1 MLSKYELTPPFRIR
15 GIYTALEMCWD
26 SKMVFKGESHDFWE
40 LVTVESGQVEVV
52 EDDRYYVLDGGMMVC
67 HAPGEF
73 HRIRSFGDTSPEF
86 TVLTFYHEGEMPL
99 RLTEG
104 VFALSDDERERYR
117 VLFTPLR
124 DFYKASRLAEKSA
137 SEPTLAGEREWAAI
151 LMLESFLLS
160 LSSEGVSEG
169 VRSMSASAQEYRE
182 LVRVMADGVRSN
194 MTLSDIAAARH
205 VSVSYVKKLFRT
217 YAGEGAMSYYSR
229 LRIREIKGLLDGGD
243 SVAAVAEKMN
253 FSSSSYLSTFF
264 KRNTSMT
271 PAQYVGKR

>member
-1 MLSKYELTPPFRIR
+1 MLNKYELTPPFRIR

-73 HRIRSFGDTSPEF
+73 HRIRSSGETSPKF
-86 TVLTFYHEGEMPL
+86 TVLTFYHEGNLPK

-104 VFALSDDERERYR
+104 VFVLSEEERERYR
-117 VLFTPLR
+117 TLFAPLR
-124 DFYKASRLAEKSA
+124 DFYNASRAADRAGGSAPLA
-137 SEPTLAGEREWAAI
+137 TDREWAAI
-151 LMLESFLLS
+151 LTLESFLLS
-160 LSSEGVSEG
+160 LASVGVSEG
-169 VRSMSASAQEYRE
+169 VRSMSASAREYRE
-182 LVRVMADGVRSN
+182 LARVMADGVRSN
-194 MTLSDIAAARH
+194 MTLKDVAAARH

-229 LRIREIKGLLDGGD
+229 LRIREIKSLLDGGD
-243 SVAAVAEKMN
+243 SVATVAEKMN

-271 PAQYVGKR
+271 PAEYVGKR